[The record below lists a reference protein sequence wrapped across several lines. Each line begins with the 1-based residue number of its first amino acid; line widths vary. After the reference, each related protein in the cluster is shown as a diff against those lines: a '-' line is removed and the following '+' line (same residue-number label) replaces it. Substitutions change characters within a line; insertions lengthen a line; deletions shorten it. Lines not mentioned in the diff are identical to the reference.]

1 MNPPETTTRRATT
14 RAPTGTK
21 ASTPARTNTGT
32 RSTTVRR
39 TTSSSPVISP
49 STTPTASPNPETG
62 GGLSGGAIGG
72 IAAGVVVVFALVG
85 LVFYKRRKRIAA
97 EKKSDKEEPIYMN
110 ASNYSS
116 KKNGSNGDGGG
127 ISGPLALAGD
137 DDYGGAAV
145 AFVKKR
151 QHASIQEQDG
161 PYGIQKPS
169 QARARDNG
177 PMSPGPRSPGGPMS
191 PGGPRSPPDGYLSD
205 HGPGGGNGARP
216 GPGGYDHRNDH
227 PMSPTAQHKSRSDHG
242 EDDYYDVHNDYYGG
256 PEQPIGAQ
264 RSPAHARDVTH
275 GNLTPAPEYYL
286 GKEDIDPRRDL
297 RGLDTPDTYVN
308 SNKKAPKA
316 SSESRQ
322 GMLRGDSP
330 RSSISSDNESVY
342 LTLEQA
348 QQAHHQKMMM
358 GHKASVGSAAHLQD
372 RQNGPSPKSDRHGP
386 GPLSPTLNNGS
397 LPQRDPRYDEPL
409 SSPRSEDLRFA
420 PEHASMAISDST
432 MSMMPSLPPINSPM
446 AYNPARHGPDSS
458 RGGGGG
464 RTNAQQQPG
473 KGSSDPLSPTAMS
486 SMSGMPHDDPYAE
499 TAYSEDYPDN
509 RSLISSGYPQSN
521 YNSPHQYPQKNQ
533 YPNQPPRNNGYGSPS
548 HKNHPPPGR
557 GYGGPPQ
564 HNNNYQYN
572 NSNNNG
578 HGSYPNQGYNQG
590 HNQGHNQGYNQGYQG
605 YQGNG
610 YSNGPYQGPIRNGP
624 PGGGGYGPPRG
635 GGGYGPARVASPAP
649 SHRPRQAP
657 PF

>member
-1 MNPPETTTRRATT
+1 MDPPEITSRRTTT

-21 ASTPARTNTGT
+21 TSTPARTNVGT
-32 RSTTVRR
+32 RSSTTARR
-39 TTSSSPVISP
+39 TTTSSAVISP
-49 STTPTASPNPETG
+49 STSPTTSPTPETG

-116 KKNGSNGDGGG
+116 KKNGKKGGGGG

-145 AFVKKR
+145 AFAKKK
-151 QHASIQEQDG
+151 QHASVQEQDG
-161 PYGIQKPS
+161 PYGMQKPAV
-169 QARARDNG
+169 ARARDNG

-191 PGGPRSPPDGYLSD
+191 PGGPRSQGGPPDGYLSD
-205 HGPGGGNGARP
+205 NGPGGGNGTRP
-216 GPGGYDHRNDH
+216 GPGGH
-227 PMSPTAQHKSRSDHG
+227 MSPTAQHKSRSDHG
-242 EDDYYDVHNDYYGG
+242 GDDYYDVHDDYYGG

-264 RSPAHARDVTH
+264 RSPAQARDVTH

-297 RGLDTPDTYVN
+297 RGLDTPDTYVKD
-308 SNKKAPKA
+308 NKKPPKA

-330 RSSISSDNESVY
+330 RSSFSSDNESVY

-348 QQAHHQKMMM
+348 QQAHHQKMM
-358 GHKASVGSAAHLQD
+358 GHKESAGSVAHLQD
-372 RQNGPSPKSDRHGP
+372 RQNRPSPKSDRNGP
-386 GPLSPTLNNGS
+386 GPLSPTHNNGS

-409 SSPRSEDLRFA
+409 ISPRSVDLKFA

-446 AYNPARHGPDSS
+446 AYNPARHGPDSP
-458 RGGGGG
+458 RGGGG
-464 RTNAQQQPG
+464 RTNAQQPS
-473 KGSSDPLSPTAMS
+473 KSPSYPLSPTAMS
-486 SMSGMPHDDPYAE
+486 SVSGMPHDDPYAE

-509 RSLISSGYPQSN
+509 RSLIS
-521 YNSPHQYPQKNQ
+521 
-533 YPNQPPRNNGYGSPS
+533 
-548 HKNHPPPGR
+548 
-557 GYGGPPQ
+557 
-564 HNNNYQYN
+564 
-572 NSNNNG
+572 
-578 HGSYPNQGYNQG
+578 
-590 HNQGHNQGYNQGYQG
+590 
-605 YQGNG
+605 
-610 YSNGPYQGPIRNGP
+610 
-624 PGGGGYGPPRG
+624 
-635 GGGYGPARVASPAP
+635 
-649 SHRPRQAP
+649 
-657 PF
+657 